1 MNLIDYARIIIRRGW
16 IAILLA
22 VIAAGAAFLFSQ
34 TVTPEYRATQTI
46 LIVPSRSDLGLTEA
60 VLRIIN
66 QRRTYLDSD
75 LRAQSIID
83 RLQLDY
89 HPAYLRGQTTLT
101 ANRDNLTIQI
111 DVELPIDRKSLTDEQ
126 FNAEINMLGSIAIE
140 WGNEL
145 ITYQDDLNQQAQRV
159 DRIQAQ
165 PQDNPRISQ
174 QSPKVGV
181 NIIIGAIAGFF
192 LGTVLIFVLEYL
204 ESNMIR
210 RREDIERATNLKV
223 LAVVPIE

>member
-22 VIAAGAAFLFSQ
+22 VIAAGAAYLFSQ
-34 TVTPEYRATQTI
+34 TITPVHRATQTI

-89 HPAYLRGQTTLT
+89 LPGYLRGQTTIT

-111 DVELPIDRKSLTDEQ
+111 DVDLPIDATLTEEQ
-126 FNAEINMLGSIAIE
+126 RIAAKTMLGNIAIE

-145 ITYQDDLNQQAQRV
+145 IAYQNELNQQAQRV

-165 PQDNPRISQ
+165 PQDNPRLSQ
-174 QSPKVGV
+174 PSPKVGINV
-181 NIIIGAIAGFF
+181 IIGAIAGLF

-210 RREDIERATNLKV
+210 RREDIEHATDLKV
-223 LAVVPIE
+223 LAVVPVE

>member
-16 IAILLA
+16 IALLLA
-22 VIAAGAAFLFSQ
+22 VVAATGAYFFSQ
-34 TVTPEYRATQTI
+34 TVTSEYRATQTI

-60 VLRIIN
+60 ALRIIN

-75 LRAQSIID
+75 LRAASIID
-83 RLQLDY
+83 KLNLDY
-89 HPAYLRGQTTLT
+89 EPGYLRGQTTFT

-111 DVELPIDRKSLTDEQ
+111 DVDLPIDTNVLSEEQ
-126 FNAEINMLGSIAIE
+126 RNEALRTLGNIAIA
-140 WGNEL
+140 WGDEL
-145 ITYQDDLNQQAQRV
+145 IAYQDELNQQAQRV
-159 DRIQAQ
+159 DRIQTQ

-174 QSPKVGV
+174 QSPKIGV
-181 NIIIGAIAGFF
+181 NVMIGAIAGFF

-210 RREDIERATNLKV
+210 RREDLERSTQLKV
-223 LAVVPIE
+223 LAVVPLE